1 MVSRFVTNLL
11 YRVVTG
17 AHLRDAN
24 LGGQMSKILSKQ
36 INYNLDSVMRMNLQ
50 EHRHS
55 VLHFG
60 SVS

>member
-36 INYNLDSVMRMNLQ
+36 INYNLDSVMRMQ
-50 EHRHS
+50 I
-55 VLHFG
+55 
-60 SVS
+60 VSRCRSIL